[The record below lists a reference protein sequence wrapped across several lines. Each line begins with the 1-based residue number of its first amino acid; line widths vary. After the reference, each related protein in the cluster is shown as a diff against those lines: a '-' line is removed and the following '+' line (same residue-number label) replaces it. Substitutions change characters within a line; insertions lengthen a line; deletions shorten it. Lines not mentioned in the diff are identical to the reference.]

1 MFSAKGSSLSI
12 LILSLASYIT
22 VNHLFAPRVHKINE
36 NVWWGV
42 GPEQNNDTEIREFN
56 INVPEEVITDL
67 KWRLKHHR
75 PFRPSIGTANQYGT
89 NSIFLDEFID
99 HWENHYNWTEREIFL
114 NKYPQ
119 FKTRI
124 QGLDIHFIHIKPDTD
139 ENKKVL
145 PMLMVHGWPGSVRE
159 FYDVVDILTNNI
171 NRNYTLEL
179 VIPSLPGFGFSEATT
194 KPGLSLAHTA
204 VLFKKLMNRLGH
216 EKFYLQG
223 GDLGGITLQILSAL
237 YPESVLGYHTNF
249 PVVYT
254 LKSYI
259 KPILGVLYPS
269 WIVKPEHYERVYP
282 LKDRGLFIFRESG
295 YFHLQSTKPDSL
307 GVAMDNSPEGMAAYF
322 LEKFITGSNFTY
334 INKFSSKDL
343 KEKFSFTGLIDNLML
358 YWVTQTASSS
368 FRMYFESF
376 EDGFWTDSIA
386 LMSTPLSVRTAIFR
400 SKYDLYMADGV
411 LNEIFTNN
419 IQLNDYDAS
428 HFPAFEIPQTF
439 SDDLLNAVDK
449 FEAEQI

>member
-1 MFSAKGSSLSI
+1 
-12 LILSLASYIT
+12 
-22 VNHLFAPRVHKINE
+22 
-36 NVWWGV
+36 
-42 GPEQNNDTEIREFN
+42 
-56 INVPEEVITDL
+56 
-67 KWRLKHHR
+67 
-75 PFRPSIGTANQYGT
+75 
-89 NSIFLDEFID
+89 
-99 HWENHYNWTEREIFL
+99 
-114 NKYPQ
+114 
-119 FKTRI
+119 
-124 QGLDIHFIHIKPDTD
+124 
-139 ENKKVL
+139 
-145 PMLMVHGWPGSVRE
+145 
-159 FYDVVDILTNNI
+159 
-171 NRNYTLEL
+171 
-179 VIPSLPGFGFSEATT
+179 
-194 KPGLSLAHTA
+194 
-204 VLFKKLMNRLGH
+204 
-216 EKFYLQG
+216 

-237 YPESVLGYHTNF
+237 YPKSVLGYHTNF

-386 LMSTPLSVRTAIFR
+386 LMRKIKEITGENKNNTLTSIKNRQGTTILDI
-400 SKYDLYMADGV
+400 
-411 LNEIFTNN
+411 NE
-419 IQLNDYDAS
+419 LNDTWKNYAEALFWDQRTHKPANNFGNMEGPKILESEVRYSIDCLKNRKVQVMMIYMLEVLKQTDIKQLTYLFNVIYDSDKS
-428 HFPAFEIPQTF
+428 HRTGQSPRLSPSQR
-439 SDDLLNAVDK
+439 K
-449 FEAEQI
+449 QIQNCGDHRLHKLSNESRT